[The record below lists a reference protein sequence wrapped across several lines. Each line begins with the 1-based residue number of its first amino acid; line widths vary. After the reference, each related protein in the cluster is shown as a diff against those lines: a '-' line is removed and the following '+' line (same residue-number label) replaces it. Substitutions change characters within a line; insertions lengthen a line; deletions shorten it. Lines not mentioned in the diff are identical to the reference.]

1 MIVVS
6 NTSPLVNLA
15 VVGQLGLLG
24 HLYGRVAIPQ
34 AVHNE
39 IVAVGSVGTTALEA
53 SQWIETMRVANQTA
67 VASLRMELDDGE
79 AEAIA
84 LALELPAD
92 LILLDERKGRVIAQ
106 RLGVRFVGLL
116 GVLIEA
122 KHRGLIPAVGPTM
135 DNLIK
140 KAGFWIGQELYE
152 HVLQVAGEWPVPS

>member
-15 VVGQLGLLG
+15 VVGQLDLLR
-24 HLYGRVAIPQ
+24 HLYSRVAIPQ
-34 AVHNE
+34 AVHDE
-39 IVAVGSVGTTALEA
+39 IVAVGSVGTTALET
-53 SQWIETMRVANQTA
+53 SQWIQTMRAANQTI
-67 VASLRMELDDGE
+67 VASLGMELDEGE

-92 LILLDERKGRVIAQ
+92 LRLLDERKGRAIAQ

-135 DNLIK
+135 DNLIQ

-152 HVLQVAGEWPVPS
+152 HVLQVADE